1 MMRLSQMSSS
11 GMVAAT
17 EQSAGARARRWCMAA
32 SFASAFVNMASA
44 NDGGQP
50 ERDPVSSATSA
61 VIQEYCTNIRDA
73 AAEARIAHQM
83 KQLGEMERHVEDRI
97 AKLEAERSEFEE
109 WLQRREQLLVQA
121 EAKLVSVYAGMRPDA
136 AAMQLAV
143 LDSEMAASILSSL
156 RPRIASAIL
165 NEMEPQRAADL
176 VLAISGP
183 VETAE
188 AASE

>member
-1 MMRLSQMSSS
+1 M
-11 GMVAAT
+11 
-17 EQSAGARARRWCMAA
+17 AG
-32 SFASAFVNMASA
+32 SIASALVSMASA
-44 NDGGQP
+44 DDGGRQ
-50 ERDPVSSATSA
+50 RASDPAPSATSA

-73 AAEARIAHQM
+73 VSEARIAHQM
-83 KQLGEMERHVEDRI
+83 KLLGEMERDVEDRI
-97 AKLEAERSEFEE
+97 ARLEAERSEFEE
-109 WLQRREQLLVQA
+109 WLQRREELFAQA
-121 EAKLVSVYAGMRPDA
+121 EETLVSVYAGMRPDA

-143 LDSEMAASILSSL
+143 LDTEMAASILSSL

-188 AASE
+188 VTSE